1 MKTKRFLICLM
12 AVYCLP
18 TLAQT
23 SDYDYIPFAQD
34 GKKWEIQVGLIKEN
48 LYGSRIDGDT
58 LIGGETW
65 KKVYNYFQL
74 PELNY
79 SYYAAVRDEG
89 KKVYA
94 IAKGSGRPR
103 LLYDF
108 GMKVGD
114 RVRCG
119 VEGNSF
125 YCLLEKGD
133 QPDSLFGFKFVAYLS
148 LERIDTI
155 ETHGMQFRRFTL
167 SMWDFFQEY
176 KLADDIIWLEGV
188 GSCLSP
194 FLPWMPVIPR
204 DNLVFFKWCY
214 LGKTIIAGEK
224 DFYSD
229 NETNAISN
237 HRYTGAE
244 SGSHLYDLQ
253 GRRVTGTPQCGI
265 YIQNGRK
272 YVK

>member
-1 MKTKRFLICLM
+1 MKTKRFLIWLM
-12 AVYCLP
+12 AVFCLP
-18 TLAQT
+18 TLAQI
-23 SDYDYIPFAQD
+23 SDDDYIPFAQD
-34 GKKWEIQVGLIKEN
+34 GKKWEIQVGIIKEN
-48 LYGSRIDGDT
+48 FYGSRIDGDT
-58 LIGGETW
+58 LIGSETW
-65 KKVYNYFQL
+65 MKVYNYFQL

-94 IAKGSGRPR
+94 IAKGSYSPR

-114 RVRCG
+114 KVRCG
-119 VEGNSF
+119 VEGNAF
-125 YCLLEKGD
+125 YCLLEKGE
-133 QPDSLFGFKFVAYLS
+133 QPDSLLGFKFDAYLC

-155 ETHGMQFRRFTL
+155 ETHGMQLRRFTL
-167 SMWDFFQEY
+167 AMWDFFQED
-176 KLADDIIWLEGV
+176 KLADDIVWLEGV

-204 DNLVFFKWCY
+204 DNFLFFKWCS

-237 HRYTGAE
+237 RLLMGSE
-244 SGSHLYDLQ
+244 SGSYLYDLQ
-253 GRRVTGTPQCGI
+253 GRRVTDTPQRGI

-272 YVK
+272 CVK